1 MASLTVS
8 MLNCDTKT
16 VVRSFNFDDVTIYST
31 TVNYTVIPAPHFHTQ
46 YRSQVHEGRYH
57 GDQRPSQAERCAP
70 RKTDVGISAKEAT
83 TATWPL

>member
-16 VVRSFNFDDVTIYST
+16 VVRSFILDDVTI
-31 TVNYTVIPAPHFHTQ
+31 VQLNTVIQAPHCHTQ
-46 YRSQVHEGRYH
+46 YRSQVYEGRYH
-57 GDQRPSQAERCAP
+57 GHQRPSQAERCAP
-70 RKTDVGISAKEAT
+70 RKTDVGVSAKEAT